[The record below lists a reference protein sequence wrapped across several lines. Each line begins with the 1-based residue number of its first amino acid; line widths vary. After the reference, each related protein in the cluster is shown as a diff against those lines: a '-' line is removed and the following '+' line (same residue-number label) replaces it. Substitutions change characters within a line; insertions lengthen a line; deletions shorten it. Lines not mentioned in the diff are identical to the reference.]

1 MYSDRTHDYEWLF
14 LDLDNTILDFQK
26 SSELAFIFIFS
37 ELGLSL
43 SHEDY
48 KRYKEINSAYW
59 LKLEKGD
66 ITFDKLKVQRWED
79 FLSEMNFQADPAALN
94 DAYLDHIA
102 HHPLYIPD
110 ALESL
115 QKFHSRYR
123 LMLITNGLANVQLP
137 RLRITG
143 LNEFFEHI
151 VISEQLGYSKPSRE
165 FFDHCHGLSGSPMH
179 DMVLVIGDT
188 LTSDIGGGLNYGYHT
203 CWYNYHKSENQS
215 EYRPHYE
222 VQSHKEIQQLLLASL

>member
-1 MYSDRTHDYEWLF
+1 M
-14 LDLDNTILDFQK
+14 
-26 SSELAFIFIFS
+26 
-37 ELGLSL
+37 
-43 SHEDY
+43 
-48 KRYKEINSAYW
+48 
-59 LKLEKGD
+59 
-66 ITFDKLKVQRWED
+66 
-79 FLSEMNFQADPAALN
+79 
-94 DAYLDHIA
+94 
-102 HHPLYIPD
+102 
-110 ALESL
+110 
-115 QKFHSRYR
+115 
-123 LMLITNGLANVQLP
+123 P